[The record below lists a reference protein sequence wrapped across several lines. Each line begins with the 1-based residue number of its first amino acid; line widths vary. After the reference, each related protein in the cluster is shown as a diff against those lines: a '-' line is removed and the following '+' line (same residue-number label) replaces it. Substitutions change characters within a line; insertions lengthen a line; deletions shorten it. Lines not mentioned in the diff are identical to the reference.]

1 LKTKSLYGII
11 LARIERQEIKVKE
24 VGNWGSN
31 FLPVGFTATSGVI
44 EMVQT
49 ARKILVL
56 SLMACVAAMPV
67 SMSAVARA
75 EGPQADTM
83 LHPQVLNHTGIYA
96 LRQIDPGLTG
106 AGVKFAVI
114 SRSITYIN
122 DEPQNDYRPSI
133 EHDCFKGKQFSF
145 HDQAE
150 LPAGISPHSTAICS
164 ILLGEDPDAFN
175 PHLGEFYYQGT
186 APQAQADIYEFWH
199 FLINN
204 VFPHSPP
211 DADIITASIGN
222 PFEDWWTRGIE
233 SLAEHYGLI
242 VVAGIGNGSD
252 ANAPLL
258 YPGATANAIGVGVVN
273 SANTEDLATNLAHFA
288 LAYPEHSSFG
298 PTVDGR
304 CKPDIVAPG
313 NCLAADANE
322 SNSYEPTG
330 NWSSFST
337 PIVAGTIGLLVQKA
351 RQTPDFSAAVSPD
364 GGNCVIKAILL
375 NSATKLPYWHKG
387 RLEIDDDHQAPLDHI
402 QGAGMVNAVG
412 AYKHLIAGQ
421 NKPGYVSTTGWD
433 NNLLQKSKSP
443 QNIYLAQSYKIT
455 LTQPAGKFITATA
468 VWNRH
473 YNSTYPFKP
482 MPEKDTDLR
491 LELWAVDPIDPANDY
506 LLDYSDSSVDNVEHI
521 HHPADANYTDY
532 EIVVS
537 TSDIRDPNLTDAAQR
552 YGLAWNVSDGY
563 DSDSIFWYDLNADG
577 IVNNLDFIVLL
588 TNLLNSTKSP
598 ESYLLGDIN
607 ADGVI
612 DIKDVEILS
621 KHKDTQADWHT
632 E

>member
-1 LKTKSLYGII
+1 
-11 LARIERQEIKVKE
+11 
-24 VGNWGSN
+24 
-31 FLPVGFTATSGVI
+31 
-44 EMVQT
+44 
-49 ARKILVL
+49 
-56 SLMACVAAMPV
+56 MACVAAMPV
-67 SMSAVARA
+67 SMSAVASA
-75 EGPQADTM
+75 EGPQIDKT
-83 LHPQVLNHTGIYA
+83 LQPQGLNHAGIYA

-114 SRSITYIN
+114 SRSFTYIN
-122 DEPQNDYRPSI
+122 GEPQNDYRPSI
-133 EHDCFKGKQFSF
+133 GHDCFKAKQLGF
-145 HDQAE
+145 HDEAE
-150 LPAGISPHSTAICS
+150 LLPGISPHSTAICS

-175 PHLGEFYYQGT
+175 LHLGEFYYRGT
-186 APQAQADIYEFWH
+186 APQAQADIYEFWY

-211 DADIITASIGN
+211 DADIITASIGS

-233 SLAEHYGLI
+233 SLAEHQGLI
-242 VVAGIGNGSD
+242 VVAGIGNGLK
-252 ANAPLL
+252 ANDPLL
-258 YPGATANAIGVGVVN
+258 YPGAAANAIGVGVVDPV
-273 SANTEDLATNLAHFA
+273 NTENPATNLAHFA

-313 NCLAADANE
+313 NCLAADVNE
-322 SNSYEPTG
+322 PGGYEPTG
-330 NWSSFST
+330 SWSSFST

-351 RQTPDFSAAVSPD
+351 KEDPDLSSAVSPD

-387 RLEIDDDHQAPLDHI
+387 RLEIEDDHQAPLDYI

-412 AYKHLIAGQ
+412 AYEHLIAGR
-421 NKPGYVSTTGWD
+421 NEPGYVSTTGWD
-433 NNLLQKSKSP
+433 NNQLQKSNNP
-443 QNIYLAQSYKIT
+443 QNIYKIT
-455 LTQPAGKFITATA
+455 LAEPAGKFITATA

-473 YNSTYPFKP
+473 YNNAYPFEP
-482 MPEKDTDLR
+482 MPEKDADLR
-491 LELWAVDPIDPANDY
+491 LELWAVDAIDPANDY

-521 HHPADANYTDY
+521 YHPADANYTNY

-537 TSDIRDPNLTDAAQR
+537 TSDIRDPNPTGAAQR
-552 YGLAWNVSDGY
+552 YGLAWNVSDR
-563 DSDSIFWYDLNADG
+563 DNSDSIFWYDLNADG
-577 IVNNLDFIVLL
+577 IVNDSDFTILL

-612 DIKDVEILS
+612 DIKDVGIFIN
-621 KHKDTQADWHT
+621 HKDARADWHI